1 MKDITYRLSEL
12 VSNVTLDAETW
23 SVKAESLM
31 MEAAEEIESLRE
43 QVYELNQDIKYLEK
57 YQ

>member
-43 QVYELNQDIKYLEK
+43 QFYELNQDIKYLEK